1 MPPGGQGA
9 RKDVCSVVNMTVSS
23 FEAREV
29 RIAGKHLRCQVCD
42 YTRFFGREASLST
55 GASTTFGQD
64 WANATANC
72 LICEQ
77 CGFVHWFVRTHSTGV
92 AAEDTTLAAEIE
104 GLRQRLEAEYGES
117 LEKTRS

>member
-1 MPPGGQGA
+1 
-9 RKDVCSVVNMTVSS
+9 MTVSS
-23 FEAREV
+23 VEAREV

-42 YTRFFGREASLST
+42 YTRFFRREASLST

-64 WANATANC
+64 WANSKANC
-72 LICEQ
+72 FICEQ
-77 CGFVHWFVRTHSTGV
+77 CGFVHWFARTHSSGV